1 MFRHAGKKS
10 GHDMGAWFG
19 IPFVFNVFPQSFVKD
34 GLNLTPLLMGH
45 LT

>member
-1 MFRHAGKKS
+1 MRARL
-10 GHDMGAWFG
+10 G
-19 IPFVFNVFPQSFVKD
+19 IPFVFNVFPQGFIKE